1 MSNAVASSGT
11 SSGSETNRNS
21 ASGSRKRGSA
31 RRTRPGRCGTPPGSP
46 TSPPHLAG
54 GVAGRAEGRG
64 EVRKR
69 RPGGVALGRREVVA
83 RLDAAQL
90 AAQPR
95 QRAPPHRRHIAPGG
109 GGAGRLGQGLVIARG
124 RGGHAGGQ
132 RPLLGG
138 GGRLGEPD
146 RRLAAGVGDLVGQ
159 PLELLAVA
167 GVQRQGDQPV
177 EELRGAEAAQ
187 LAPHRDPRRGGLA
200 GELVAEQDPAGS
212 AGHGSSLAPS
222 MGQRNRGYTVWLFR
236 VVVPGL
242 WRRATARPRRSTTQ
256 RVGCVNEFMQLAST
270 YAGDRRAGRVGAPR
284 LLDPHRRRSVGRV
297 GPAPQAGAP
306 GVDGAGCRVGPGRG
320 ARLSTSPF
328 PRTALRTR
336 RAGLPAPGSPRGP
349 LPTNGC
355 VDARLRSTRPGLPGR
370 TPVFTGGSCPAD
382 TARSL
387 AVPLRPVAGFP
398 GPPTTTG
405 TPPRPATN
413 SGRRTCPPPEGGRAA
428 MGRFPRSLP
437 PGRRGRCPAIPRQP
451 RQGYAAALL
460 PGLLTGHYLP
470 APESLAATATGVHC
484 TPAHIRQVGAG
495 TSLTE
500 RQRWFLAYTFSSC
513 LPDPARLAV
522 PARPG
527 VVRSAPTL
535 PSVSTVR
542 LPSAPP
548 ACCDRPAAGPFH
560 PRPVVVAP
568 RGAGSGPHRCAAL
581 ALGGRVPRS
590 AASPGT
596 RCGPCR
602 PSAPRR
608 RSRWAPAAVSALQR
622 PRSGRR
628 RRSYGRTWRHGRAA
642 RSGIVVPARRAP
654 AAGCGP
660 AG

>member
-1 MSNAVASSGT
+1 MRPPST
-11 SSGSETNRNS
+11 SWRRTSRGLTCGELGAS
-21 ASGSRKRGSA
+21 ASGTA
-31 RRTRPGRCGTPPGSP
+31 
-46 TSPPHLAG
+46 
-54 GVAGRAEGRG
+54 
-64 EVRKR
+64 
-69 RPGGVALGRREVVA
+69 
-83 RLDAAQL
+83 
-90 AAQPR
+90 
-95 QRAPPHRRHIAPGG
+95 
-109 GGAGRLGQGLVIARG
+109 
-124 RGGHAGGQ
+124 
-132 RPLLGG
+132 
-138 GGRLGEPD
+138 
-146 RRLAAGVGDLVGQ
+146 
-159 PLELLAVA
+159 
-167 GVQRQGDQPV
+167 
-177 EELRGAEAAQ
+177 
-187 LAPHRDPRRGGLA
+187 
-200 GELVAEQDPAGS
+200 
-212 AGHGSSLAPS
+212 
-222 MGQRNRGYTVWLFR
+222 N
-236 VVVPGL
+236 
-242 WRRATARPRRSTTQ
+242 ARPR
-256 RVGCVNEFMQLAST
+256 C
-270 YAGDRRAGRVGAPR
+270 GRCW
-284 LLDPHRRRSVGRV
+284 LQGR
-297 GPAPQAGAP
+297 P
-306 GVDGAGCRVGPGRG
+306 G
-320 ARLSTSPF
+320 ARWPPFHEHVSPDR
-328 PRTALRTR
+328 PPN
-336 RAGLPAPGSPRGP
+336 PACRSPGTGSPRGP

-527 VVRSAPTL
+527 VVRAAPTL
-535 PSVSTVR
+535 PYVSTVR

-568 RGAGSGPHRCAAL
+568 RGAGNARCRRATPAP
-581 ALGGRVPRS
+581 GVGVPRS
-590 AASPGT
+590 VASPGT
-596 RCGPCR
+596 RRGPCR

-608 RSRWAPAAVSALQR
+608 RWTESSTAGDPQGAPGRVRVTHPFHPL
-622 PRSGRR
+622 SGREFDFAFR
-628 RRSYGRTWRHGRAA
+628 RTTWGEDRVLFIDGDGNIGGLPAGWTDA
-642 RSGIVVPARRAP
+642 GPVDPFVVV
-654 AAGCGP
+654 AAGRSPLHVGELLEL
-660 AG
+660 AGLLERLRAGEDSGV

>member
-1 MSNAVASSGT
+1 MRARSHSTGSSRLKWRRIRSKLQSPWWWDSSAPRMSNAVASSGT

-336 RAGLPAPGSPRGP
+336 RASHPGTGLSTRPATKQTVA
-349 LPTNGC
+349 LA
-355 VDARLRSTRPGLPGR
+355 ARLRSTQPLQVG

-382 TARSL
+382 TPTQPRCAPSPCARLSR
-387 AVPLRPVAGFP
+387 AR
-398 GPPTTTG
+398 TTTG
-405 TPPRPATN
+405 TPPRPATT
-413 SGRRTCPPPEGGRAA
+413 SGRRACPPHQGGEGDDG
-428 MGRFPRSLP
+428 SLP
-437 PGRRGRCPAIPRQP
+437 TFTTTRSTRSVPS
-451 RQGYAAALL
+451 Y
-460 PGLLTGHYLP
+460 
-470 APESLAATATGVHC
+470 
-484 TPAHIRQVGAG
+484 TP
-495 TSLTE
+495 
-500 RQRWFLAYTFSSC
+500 
-513 LPDPARLAV
+513 
-522 PARPG
+522 
-527 VVRSAPTL
+527 
-535 PSVSTVR
+535 
-542 LPSAPP
+542 
-548 ACCDRPAAGPFH
+548 
-560 PRPVVVAP
+560 
-568 RGAGSGPHRCAAL
+568 
-581 ALGGRVPRS
+581 
-590 AASPGT
+590 AASPGVRRSPSPWPPHRPLQTGCGVARRHRDGRALLTGPHPPGSGPARRLRSVNAGSSRTPSRLACRT
-596 RCGPCR
+596 RPVWQCR
-602 PSAPRR
+602 PV
-608 RSRWAPAAVSALQR
+608 PALSGLLPPLRAS
-622 PRSGRR
+622 PRSGCPQLRRPAATGRR
-628 RRSYGRTWRHGRAA
+628 RGPSIPA
-642 RSGIVVPARRAP
+642 RSW
-654 AAGCGP
+654 
-660 AG
+660 